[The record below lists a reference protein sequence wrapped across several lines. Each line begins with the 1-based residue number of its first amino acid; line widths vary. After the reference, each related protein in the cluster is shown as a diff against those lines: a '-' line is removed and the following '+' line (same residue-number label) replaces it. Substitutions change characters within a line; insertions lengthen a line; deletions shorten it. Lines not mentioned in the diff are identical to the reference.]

1 MRLLSL
7 GLFLAAASFAQT
19 LTITTAS
26 LPSGTIGTPYPTTT
40 LEVSGGTAFT
50 SYRWSVS
57 GALPN
62 GLTLSSSGQISGTP
76 TTVGSFTFDITV
88 SDSGGRSASR
98 RFTITILDA
107 GTATKPAIAT
117 GSLSAGAV
125 GVAYSQTLQAT
136 GGRGGYQWSVVQGAL
151 PAGLSLDRAT
161 GIIAGT
167 PTTAGSSTFSLQVTD
182 SAGQQSTAI
191 PFSLTINVPSL
202 AITTVSPL
210 FTGVVGVQYAQTFSA
225 SGGARPYAW
234 AIVSGDPGGLQ
245 LDSASGVLRGTPQN
259 TGTFTFTVQVTDS
272 ANARVTGVYSLTVNA
287 PSLTVTLAAQ
297 PTPGAVGVPYNQKLA
312 LAVTGGTAPFT
323 WSLLS
328 GSVPGLVFD
337 PVTLSLA
344 GTPTASGSFTITV
357 QARDAAGLT
366 ASRSVSLVI
375 APPGL
380 TITTDRQLPGVELNG
395 SYSQTIEASGGV
407 PPYTWSATGLPSGL
421 RIDAATGVIS
431 GTAAAGGNFSAV
443 ISVRDSAFTVA
454 QDLFTI
460 AVRLPAPP
468 SVRFSGL
475 SGSVEPRQQVALDLA
490 ISAPY
495 PTPITGTAFLTFVP
509 DSGLP
514 DRTVVFASGASSVDF
529 TIPAGSTTPQFDS
542 LPMLQTGTVAGTI
555 SVTLRLRAGGT
566 DITPSPTPS
575 LTAQIARAAPVIG
588 DVQVSR
594 AAGSV
599 SIAVTAY
606 STTRQITQAVFN
618 FAAASGQTL
627 ETTASSIT
635 VDVGGIFDT
644 WFQNA
649 VTTQYGSQFV
659 YTQPFTISG
668 DANAV
673 TPVSVT
679 LRNREG
685 STTFTIRP

>member
-1 MRLLSL
+1 LLSI
-7 GLFLAAASFAQT
+7 GLFLAASCLAQT
-19 LTITTAS
+19 LSITTAS
-26 LPSGTIGTPYPTTT
+26 LPSGTVGTPYPTTS

-57 GALPN
+57 GALPT
-62 GLTLSSSGQISGTP
+62 GLTLSSVGQISGTP
-76 TTVGSFTFDITV
+76 TTVGSFAFDITV
-88 SDSGGRSASR
+88 SDSAGRTASK

-107 GTATKPAIAT
+107 GTSSKPAIAT
-117 GSLSAGAV
+117 GNLPAGSAGV
-125 GVAYSQTLQAT
+125 PYSFTLQAT

-151 PAGLSLDRAT
+151 PAGLALDGAT
-161 GIIAGT
+161 GTIAGT
-167 PTTAGSSTFSLQVTD
+167 PTTPGTSTFSLQVTD
-182 SAGQQSTAI
+182 SGGQQSTAI
-191 PFSLTINVPSL
+191 PFSLTISVPPL

-225 SGGARPYAW
+225 SGGARPYTW

-245 LDSASGVLRGTPQN
+245 LDSATGVLRGTPQN

-272 ANARVTGVYSLTVNA
+272 ANARVTGVFSVTVNA

-297 PTPGAVGVPYNQKLA
+297 PAPGAVGVPYNQKLA
-312 LAVTGGTAPFT
+312 LAATGGTAPFT

-328 GSVPGLVFD
+328 GSIPGLAFD
-337 PVTLSLA
+337 PVTLSLT
-344 GTPTASGSFTITV
+344 GTPTASGTFSITV

-366 ASRSVSLVI
+366 ASRSISVVI

-380 TITTDRQLPGVELNG
+380 TITTDRQLAAVELNN

-421 RIDAATGVIS
+421 RIDSATGVIS
-431 GTAAAGGNFSAV
+431 GTAAAGGNFAAV
-443 ISVRDSAFTVA
+443 VSVRDSAFTVV

-460 AVRLPAPP
+460 VVRLPAPP
-468 SVRFSGL
+468 SIRFSGL
-475 SGSVEPRQQVALDLA
+475 PGSVEPRQQVSLDLA
-490 ISAPY
+490 IAAPY

-509 DSGLP
+509 ESGLP

-529 TIPAGSTTPQFDS
+529 TIPAGATTAQFDS
-542 LPMLQTGTVAGTI
+542 QPMLQTGTVAGTI

-566 DITPSPTPS
+566 DITPSPTPA

-599 SIAVTAY
+599 SIAITAY

-618 FAAASGQTL
+618 FTAASGQTL
-627 ETTASSIT
+627 ETAASSIT

-659 YTQPFTISG
+659 YTQPFTITG

-685 STTFTIRP
+685 STTFTIKP